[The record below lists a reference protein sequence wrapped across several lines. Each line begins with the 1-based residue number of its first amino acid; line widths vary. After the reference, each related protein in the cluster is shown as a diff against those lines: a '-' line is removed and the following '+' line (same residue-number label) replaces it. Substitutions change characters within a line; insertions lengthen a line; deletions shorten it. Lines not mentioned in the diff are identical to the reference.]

1 MYLLNAACRNAACQ
15 NAACHNAACQNAEFE
30 PKGVWAAMRNWK
42 SWGASRL
49 FQEDPFASA
58 HQFRMQEMQ
67 QLSREWQLGWKQ
79 LWDYAARSAA

>member
-42 SWGASRL
+42 SWGEYQTKFHERDKEAAKVILLSAFFCVFFL
-49 FQEDPFASA
+49 FPQST
-58 HQFRMQEMQ
+58 R
-67 QLSREWQLGWKQ
+67 K
-79 LWDYAARSAA
+79 